1 MGLNDDAVFVLI
13 FLSAFPIMYVS
24 IFPVPNSLYTYRKNG
39 SFFSNISFLLEYTYF
54 VSCEISMKIGKINN
68 SFEM

>member
-39 SFFSNISFLLEYTYF
+39 SFFPNISFAGVYF